1 MASQPSWPCQYR
13 GSFEQIRTLAGTE
26 LAVKSQG
33 RFWQDCTLGLVW
45 QVNKPR
51 QESRVYTRSQNDLL
65 ISQTGSV
72 KALNGL
78 VERRVGVL
86 LRTVFE
92 GNHEAL
98 FEDFVVLDSNETE
111 VELQP
116 RDARVKAQLNALFL
130 GGDATRAYVRLDTPS
145 DTLSIQL
152 ADFAEHDGAQGVCRE
167 WLDDQND
174 VCRALR
180 SPRQRL
186 EATGDN

>member
-1 MASQPSWPCQYR
+1 MHGRGQGPGGCASRRAYR
-13 GSFEQIRTLAGTE
+13 GSFEQTRTLAGSE

-72 KALNGL
+72 KALNG
-78 VERRVGVL
+78 
-86 LRTVFE
+86 
-92 GNHEAL
+92 
-98 FEDFVVLDSNETE
+98 
-111 VELQP
+111 
-116 RDARVKAQLNALFL
+116 
-130 GGDATRAYVRLDTPS
+130 AYVRLDTPS

-174 VCRALR
+174 VCRALS